1 MRIAE
6 NEGSGDLMDET
17 KETELKFAIEAKT
30 RTMVNVVAKVVF
42 GKKKEKRVHRI
53 AYTSTE
59 IYSGHGG
66 SSSHRSRFM
75 LIFGV
80 VFGILALAIGVI
92 VCLYARYRK
101 VQSQLKYEM
110 NDVRNVAGLAP
121 DNQGVA
127 LAKLNKPQ
135 RYGELDED

>member
-6 NEGSGDLMDET
+6 NEGWGDLIEET
-17 KETELKFAIEAKT
+17 TETELKFDIEAKT
-30 RTMVNVVAKVVF
+30 RTMVNVVAKVTF

-66 SSSHRSRFM
+66 STSHRNRIM
-75 LIFGV
+75 LILGV

-92 VCLYARYRK
+92 VCLYSRYRK
-101 VQSQLKYEM
+101 VQTQLKYEM
-110 NDVRNVAGLAP
+110 NDVRNVAGMPP
-121 DNQGVA
+121 DNAGVA
-127 LAKLNKPQ
+127 MARLNKPQ
-135 RYGELDED
+135 RYDELED